1 MGSFCLQCRDG
12 GRNQND
18 LVLVFGMPFSEDA
31 NKLGMSAWSVKNAA
45 DLLQVVTFTGGQ
57 VVTFTSSIL

>member
-18 LVLVFGMPFSEDA
+18 LVSVFGVPFSEDA
-31 NKLGMSAWSVKNAA
+31 NKLGMSAW
-45 DLLQVVTFTGGQ
+45 
-57 VVTFTSSIL
+57 